1 MNASAG
7 MKMVT
12 AFPRTVLGLS
22 WPWALLLSGLF
33 SKNRGK
39 NYYFMLTFLKKN
51 FNHYLSYRRVSL
63 IDQLVKNL
71 PSMQE
76 TLV

>member
-1 MNASAG
+1 MQWRVQVEGRNMNASAG
-7 MKMVT
+7 VKMVT

-39 NYYFMLTFLKKN
+39 KMIIL
-51 FNHYLSYRRVSL
+51 
-63 IDQLVKNL
+63 
-71 PSMQE
+71 
-76 TLV
+76 

>member
-7 MKMVT
+7 VKMVT

-39 NYYFMLTFLKKN
+39 KMIIL
-51 FNHYLSYRRVSL
+51 
-63 IDQLVKNL
+63 
-71 PSMQE
+71 
-76 TLV
+76 

>member
-1 MNASAG
+1 MWHGLKTNTNKNSLKKKRVQWRVQVEGRNMNASAG
-7 MKMVT
+7 VKMVT

-39 NYYFMLTFLKKN
+39 KMIIL
-51 FNHYLSYRRVSL
+51 
-63 IDQLVKNL
+63 
-71 PSMQE
+71 
-76 TLV
+76 